1 MSPIVDMPVI
11 NHTDK
16 DISVLAAEM
25 SDTEM
30 RAILIEILRYQME
43 IVGFVRDLKD
53 TMNGLSQNGGMMGKM
68 MSGMLANSGTNPLFV
83 PPGK

>member
-30 RAILIEILRYQME
+30 RAILIEILRYQLE

-68 MSGMLANSGTNPLFV
+68 MSGMLANGGTNPLFV

>member
-68 MSGMLANSGTNPLFV
+68 MSGMLANGGTNPLFV

>member
-1 MSPIVDMPVI
+1 MPNIVDMPIANDAEDVSI
-11 NHTDK
+11 
-16 DISVLAAEM
+16 LAANM
-25 SDTEM
+25 TDVEM
-30 RAILIEILRYQME
+30 RALVIQILRYQIE

-68 MSGMLANSGTNPLFV
+68 MSGMLANGGGSSLFV

>member
-1 MSPIVDMPVI
+1 MPPIVDMPVI

-30 RAILIEILRYQME
+30 RAILIEILRYQLE

-68 MSGMLANSGTNPLFV
+68 MSGMLANGGGSSLFV

>member
-1 MSPIVDMPVI
+1 MPQIVDMPI
-11 NHTDK
+11 NNDAE
-16 DISVLAAEM
+16 DASILAANM
-25 SDTEM
+25 TDVEM
-30 RAILIEILRYQME
+30 RALVIQILRYQIE

-68 MSGMLANSGTNPLFV
+68 MSGMLANGGGSSLFV

>member
-1 MSPIVDMPVI
+1 MPNIVDMPIANNAEDVSI
-11 NHTDK
+11 
-16 DISVLAAEM
+16 LAANM
-25 SDTEM
+25 TDVEM
-30 RAILIEILRYQME
+30 RALVIQILRYQIE

-68 MSGMLANSGTNPLFV
+68 MSGMLANGGGSSLFV